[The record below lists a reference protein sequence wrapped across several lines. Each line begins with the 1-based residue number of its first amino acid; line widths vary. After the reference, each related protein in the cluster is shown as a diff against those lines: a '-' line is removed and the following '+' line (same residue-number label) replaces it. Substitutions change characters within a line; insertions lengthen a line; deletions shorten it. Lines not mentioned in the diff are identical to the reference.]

1 MCIGVNMSRK
11 RKENFTEFDKNTL
24 LGLIEPH
31 RVIIESKKNDLRTLQ
46 SRAKIWETISNEF
59 NSDTAIRVH
68 RTIPELKDLYKRLK
82 VDAKKQFTEYNKQIR
97 CTGGGE
103 KPKSPDKL
111 SKTVFSFIPQDFVP
125 YNNPFDDDNNSQG
138 SQSLNRYDAFQYS

>member
-1 MCIGVNMSRK
+1 MSRK

-24 LGLIEPH
+24 AGLIKPH

-46 SRAKIWETISNEF
+46 YRAKIWETISNEF
-59 NSDTAIRVH
+59 NSDSAIRVH

-103 KPKSPDKL
+103 TYVTITCISKESNLRPDKKIRSISGPTRL
-111 SKTVFSFIPQDFVP
+111 ISMP
-125 YNNPFDDDNNSQG
+125 
-138 SQSLNRYDAFQYS
+138 

>member
-1 MCIGVNMSRK
+1 MRA
-11 RKENFTEFDKNTL
+11 RD
-24 LGLIEPH
+24 
-31 RVIIESKKNDLRTLQ
+31 DLRTLQ

-111 SKTVFSFIPQDFVP
+111 SKTVFSIIPQDFVP
-125 YNNPFDDDNNSQG
+125 YDNPFDDDNNSQG